1 MSKPPGS
8 VVPWPAQGNGGT
20 DEHDHGEARV
30 GAGGGRLVAGMATE
44 PSRRTGVASRPVAIP
59 DDVDDPQV
67 VKASGLVELPLNVRW
82 SAPFPTYDLSD
93 RKDRMRVYEQVLTEG
108 TEDDV
113 RRFIDVSELVRLWDD
128 IVLSPHVGAA
138 WRDWLER
145 NGYL

>member
-1 MSKPPGS
+1 
-8 VVPWPAQGNGGT
+8 
-20 DEHDHGEARV
+20 
-30 GAGGGRLVAGMATE
+30 MATE

-67 VKASGLVELPLNVRW
+67 KKASGVVDLPLNVRW
-82 SAPFPTYDLSD
+82 SAPFHTYDLSD

-128 IVLSPHVGAA
+128 IVLSPHVRAA

-145 NGYL
+145 NDYL

>member
-1 MSKPPGS
+1 
-8 VVPWPAQGNGGT
+8 
-20 DEHDHGEARV
+20 
-30 GAGGGRLVAGMATE
+30 MAKE
-44 PSRRTGVASRPVAIP
+44 PSRLAGIASRPVAIP

-67 VKASGLVELPLNVRW
+67 KKASGVVELPLNVRW
-82 SAPFPTYDLSD
+82 SAPFHPYDLSD

-113 RRFIDVSELVRLWDD
+113 RFFIDVSELVRLWDD
-128 IVLSPHVGAA
+128 IVLSPHVRAA

>member
-1 MSKPPGS
+1 MS
-8 VVPWPAQGNGGT
+8 
-20 DEHDHGEARV
+20 
-30 GAGGGRLVAGMATE
+30 MATE

-67 VKASGLVELPLNVRW
+67 TKASGVVELPLNVRW
-82 SAPFPTYDLSD
+82 SAPYPAYDLSD

-128 IVLSPHVGAA
+128 IVLSPHVRAA